1 MKGFTLLEVVV
12 ATAIAAG
19 VLVTILVTFNHHLSV
34 VARDKEETMTLL
46 LARGKLEELVLAGV
60 TKGEE
65 GNFAPGHP
73 DLSWRLTLEPT
84 QVSSVQRLVLT
95 VRRGN
100 EEVAS
105 LAQYRAQ

>member
-19 VLVTILVTFNHHLSV
+19 VIVTILVTFNHHLSV
-34 VARDKEETMTLL
+34 VTRDKEETTTLL
-46 LARGKLEELVLAGV
+46 LARGKLEELVQAGI

-65 GNFAPGHP
+65 GNFASGQP

-100 EEVAS
+100 KEVAS